1 MSTWSW
7 YSRKS
12 LGAGVEFRFFRDD
25 LCDYCGLCFERCPV
39 LNK

>member
-7 YSRKS
+7 YSRKKSRSRGGIS
-12 LGAGVEFRFFRDD
+12 LFRDD
-25 LCDYCGLCFERCPV
+25 LCDYCGLCFERCPM